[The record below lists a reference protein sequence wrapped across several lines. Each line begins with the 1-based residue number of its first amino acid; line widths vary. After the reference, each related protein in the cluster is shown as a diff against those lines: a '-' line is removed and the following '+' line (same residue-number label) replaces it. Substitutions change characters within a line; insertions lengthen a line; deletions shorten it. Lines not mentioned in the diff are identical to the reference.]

1 MGPPSPRPL
10 DNRGGGGL
18 PQFSSALRASVFKNN
33 GGRALHWIRH
43 WVDNPSNISK
53 PTTVSEHFLTDD
65 HSANDTTLIP
75 LKLIKSNRKSVLKAR
90 AAYLIE
96 RERQNSWT
104 IGYHSWWNV
113 IHSLFLPF
121 EYLHY
126 FYFLNFF
133 HTTNSTVFVFIYF
146 QRLLKFSCVIL
157 VPYCTLSFILNCNVL
172 A

>member
-1 MGPPSPRPL
+1 MAPRSSRPL
-10 DNRGGGGL
+10 DNWGGS
-18 PQFSSALRASVFKNN
+18 PKIFFFALQASVLSENK
-33 GGRALHWIRH
+33 GDRALHWIRH
-43 WVDNPSNISK
+43 WVDNPPSK

-65 HSANDTTLIP
+65 HSANDITLIP
-75 LKLIKSNRKSVLKAR
+75 LELIESNRESVRKAR

-104 IGYHSWWNV
+104 IRF
-113 IHSLFLPF
+113 LFLPF

-146 QRLLKFSCVIL
+146 QRSLF
-157 VPYCTLSFILNCNVL
+157 PYWNFHVL
-172 A
+172 F